1 MEHIPIQTIPMLLM
15 LLCSGCASWHA
26 RNVQSGLQGDR
37 LTLGAVQR
45 DIHKGMTNADVVEA
59 LGSPN
64 IVTTDEHGWENWVYD
79 KFATDVVHSS
89 TGWSIFGIGAGVTG
103 GGVALGAGATGTGS
117 AGAASTSQRT
127 LTVIVKFDESH
138 RVRDFAYRT
147 SRF

>member
-1 MEHIPIQTIPMLLM
+1 MSHSFLLIS
-15 LLCSGCASWHA
+15 LAGCASWHA
-26 RNVQSGLQGDR
+26 HNVQSGLQGDR

-45 DIHKGMTNADVVEA
+45 DIHKGMTNADVVES

-64 IVTTDEHGWENWVYD
+64 IITTDESGNENWVYD

-89 TGWSIFGIGAGVTG
+89 SGWSIFGIGAGVTG
-103 GGVALGAGATGTGS
+103 GTAIGAGGTGTGS

-127 LTVIVKFDESH
+127 LTVIVKFDENH